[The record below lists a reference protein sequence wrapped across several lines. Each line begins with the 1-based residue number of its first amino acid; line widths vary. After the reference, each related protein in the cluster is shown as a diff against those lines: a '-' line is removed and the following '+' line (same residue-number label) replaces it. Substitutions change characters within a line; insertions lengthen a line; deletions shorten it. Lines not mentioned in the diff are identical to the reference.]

1 MNNEQIKQI
10 LERLRDRIFHT
21 QWKKN
26 EVRDHKHE
34 CNTATAI
41 LYGQLLEVTWYLNT
55 LLLQLDG
62 TLPDDVEYIDFEH
75 ECCKK
80 LRTGEN
86 NASFST

>member
-1 MNNEQIKQI
+1 MNNEKIISI
-10 LERLRDRIFHT
+10 LQKLRDKIFHT
-21 QWKKN
+21 QWKRS

-34 CNTATAI
+34 CNTAAS
-41 LYGQLLEVTWYLNT
+41 LLGGQLLEVEWYLNT

-62 TLPDDVEYIDFEH
+62 TLPDNVEYVDFEH

-86 NASFST
+86 NEVE